1 MDVMDV
7 DAQYNKMP
15 PSSVSFYFQNRQ
27 RSARVTSEAL
37 TALQPENPVNTEAEN
52 KAAYETHW
60 KALHAFALTIEPDAD
75 GVVFI
80 RRYHLPRRD

>member
-1 MDVMDV
+1 MDVMDM

-15 PSSVSFYFQNRQ
+15 PSSVSFYFQNLQ

-37 TALQPENPVNTEAEN
+37 TALQPAHPVLTEAEN

-60 KALHAFALTIEPDAD
+60 KTLHAIALTIEPGAD

-80 RRYHLPRRD
+80 RRYHLPGRY